1 MPPQTLTA
9 QATADATG
17 KATWT
22 FPLVTRGQWWHVAG
36 IVPTAPTAAKFTL
49 RVNGANRFSWLGPL
63 PGAAVVV
70 TQGSSVSITGTGL
83 VALHTYAALLTGSW
97 HVGEAVGVP
106 PQGPSSFSQTAVKI
120 TGGTVKITG
129 PVTISGPV
137 TSNVT
142 GGQLTKTGV
151 ANQFVTQQFPNSWLG
166 SGADG
171 TVTLSA
177 NTTLTRDMQYD
188 ALTIDAGVTLFTH
201 GYRVRCRGTV
211 TVKGT
216 ITASGSAG
224 ATGTA
229 TAGGAGGAGAPG
241 GTVGGG
247 YTGGAGGFGATSGAA
262 GTSVAT
268 DTLGGGSGG
277 AGGANKTKTGGAGG
291 AGGTAP
297 SAFPTVTTVTD
308 KTIVGG
314 AGAGGG
320 SGGTSAT
327 FGGGGGGGG
336 GGGVVLIICTSLV
349 LTGTGTIKANG
360 GNGGAAYLYTTAIG
374 SRGGAGGGGGG
385 GTILI
390 LCRAA
395 TNITATNVTALGG
408 TPGPYKGTGG
418 YQLPGAPGADGY
430 ATVLVTA

>member
-83 VALHTYAALLTGSW
+83 VADHTYAALLTGSW

-106 PQGPSSFSQTAVKI
+106 PQGPSSFSQTSVKI

-129 PVTISGPV
+129 PVTISSGTV
-137 TSNVT
+137 TAGVT

-151 ANQFVTQQFPNSWLG
+151 PLQYTSSQFPNTWLG

-177 NTTLTRDMQYD
+177 NTTLTRDMQYE
-188 ALTIDAGVTLFTH
+188 ALTIDAGVTLSPH
-201 GYRVRCRGTV
+201 GYRIRCRGAV

-216 ITASGSAG
+216 ITASGSNG
-224 ATGTA
+224 SNSTA

-241 GTVGGG
+241 GTQG
-247 YTGGAGGFGATSGAA
+247 GGAG
-262 GTSVAT
+262 
-268 DTLGGGSGG
+268 GG
-277 AGGANKTKTGGAGG
+277 AGGAEEAVGLAGDSVAATTLGGGAGG
-291 AGGTAP
+291 AGGANSADTYVGGAGGSGGKAP
-297 SAFPTVTTVTD
+297 SAFPTVTTVT
-308 KTIVGG
+308 TNVLN
-314 AGAGGG
+314 
-320 SGGTSAT
+320 
-327 FGGGGGGGG
+327 GGGGGGG

-349 LTGTGTIKANG
+349 VTGGGSIVANG
-360 GNGGAAYLYTTAIG
+360 GNGGSTYIDT
-374 SRGGAGGGGGG
+374 GGAQEGGSGGGGGG
-385 GTILI
+385 GEVLI
-390 LCRAA
+390 LCRS
-395 TNITATNVTALGG
+395 TSGVTASNVTALGG
-408 TPGPYKGTGG
+408 AGGTFSGTGARG
-418 YQLPGAPGADGY
+418 YVGATGSDGY
-430 ATVLVTA
+430 VTILVTG